1 MQNILFITHTTEV
14 YKSTDNKKTENR
26 IILEM
31 NLNLNY
37 SVSIVEYEKT
47 DV

>member
-1 MQNILFITHTTEV
+1 MEFIKTKIT
-14 YKSTDNKKTENR
+14 KKENR
-26 IILEM
+26 IIIGT

-37 SVSIVEYEKT
+37 SISIVEYEKT

>member
-1 MQNILFITHTTEV
+1 MKFIKAKIT
-14 YKSTDNKKTENR
+14 KKENR
-26 IILEM
+26 IILET

-37 SVSIVEYEKT
+37 NISIEEYEKT

>member
-1 MQNILFITHTTEV
+1 MKFIKVKIT
-14 YKSTDNKKTENR
+14 KKENR
-26 IILEM
+26 IILET

-37 SVSIVEYEKT
+37 NISKEEYEKT